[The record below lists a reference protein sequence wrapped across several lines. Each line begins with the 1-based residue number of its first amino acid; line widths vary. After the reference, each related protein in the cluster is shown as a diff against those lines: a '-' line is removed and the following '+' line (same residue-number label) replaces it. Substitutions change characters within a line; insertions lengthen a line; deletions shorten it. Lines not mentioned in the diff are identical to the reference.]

1 MKICAISDTHG
12 LLPKIPECDVLVIA
26 GDILPLEIQ
35 RKTIDSAAWLAGPF
49 QKWALKVKC
58 KNVVMIAGNHDFI
71 FQELFHKY
79 YGPRQVHDILFQND
93 KKLKIRYLCD
103 SHTVIEDKMF
113 YGIPWC
119 PELKNW
125 AFYADKEELQYRANA
140 IPDCDVLVTHCPPK
154 IGDQGVVLQE
164 NNWNNGRNFGC
175 QEYAEVCLTKNI
187 KWVVSGHIH
196 SGNHEVEKFVGTS
209 FVITGCNTNNLV
221 LDRFK
226 QSNRLFNLAH
236 RA

>member
-1 MKICAISDTHG
+1 MKVCAISDTHG

-35 RKTIDSAAWLAGPF
+35 RNTIESVGWLAGPF
-49 QKWALKVKC
+49 QKWALKQKC
-58 KNVVMIAGNHDFI
+58 KNVVLVAGNHDFI
-71 FQELFHKY
+71 FQELYIKY
-79 YGPRQVHDILFQND
+79 LGPRQVHDILFQND

-103 SHTVIEDKMF
+103 NHTVIGGKMF

-125 AFYADKEELQYRANA
+125 AFYGDHETLEYRAKA

-154 IGDQGVVLQE
+154 IGLQGVVLQE
-164 NNWNNGRNFGC
+164 DNWNNGRNFGC
-175 QEYAEVCLTKNI
+175 QEYAEACLVKNI

-196 SGNHEVEKFVGTS
+196 SGNHEVEKFTNTS
-209 FVITGCNTNNLV
+209 FVNVSMKDENYN
-221 LDRFK
+221 
-226 QSNRLFNLAH
+226 QSYNPFVFEI
-236 RA
+236 